1 MEPLRWNIVV
11 RVAKN
16 SFRSSPDHVDLPSTV
31 VAVAL
36 QVAFIAAG
44 LTYRKYQLALAA
56 GLGLKVVSNKSFNK
70 TLRYMRPVVKRR

>member
-1 MEPLRWNIVV
+1 M
-11 RVAKN
+11 
-16 SFRSSPDHVDLPSTV
+16 

-44 LTYRKYQLALAA
+44 LTYRKYQMALAA

-70 TLRYMRPVVKRR
+70 TLRYMRPVVKKQLDPICNQAKEEMKNMNLQKQGHGKTLLH